1 MVSMCTALICLAYVS
16 LFDGL
21 MGTAISGLSN
31 QRVLTPIEALAKQGA
46 VKAATMGYAIGRVS
60 DGVNVGTVTFG
71 GVNAGTPCHHYFMG
85 HRADFSQQ
93 IKSRTHV

>member
-1 MVSMCTALICLAYVS
+1 MGAALICLANVR

-71 GVNAGTPCHHYFMG
+71 GVNAGPSCHHYSTV
-85 HRADFSQQ
+85 HRADIPQQ
-93 IKSRTHV
+93 IKSQIHV